1 MAEDRADRSGAGSG
15 QEQGHLPR
23 RALLVVPGA
32 QARKPKAI
40 GALRHDMIVA
50 YWHIVSDGV
59 DYKDLG
65 PEWLASRSS
74 PEHRT
79 RRLVRQ
85 LEALGHKVTIES
97 AVA

>member
-1 MAEDRADRSGAGSG
+1 
-15 QEQGHLPR
+15 
-23 RALLVVPGA
+23 
-32 QARKPKAI
+32 
-40 GALRHDMIVA
+40 MIVA